1 MNIAAQTHGFYDNLS
16 HHQEQVL
23 QSLYSGA
30 GIPRP
35 TSNSHSQGK
44 DLGNFFNS
52 RMEAIMQQLSQYTD
66 LSSLALHKTNLVDTT
81 KAKKIHDFMQ
91 VTNSQMEA
99 NTLQSDFKS
108 ATSYLSIG

>member
-1 MNIAAQTHGFYDNLS
+1 MNIAAQTHGFYDNLA
-16 HHQEQVL
+16 HHQEQVA
-23 QSLYSGA
+23 QAVYSGA

-35 TSNSHSQGK
+35 DSHSHGK

-66 LSSLALHKTNLVDTT
+66 LSSLALHKTNLIDTT

-108 ATSYLSIG
+108 GNAYLSIG